1 MTNSEV
7 AQLLG
12 TDEDSVEAIVD
23 ELGLE
28 NNLIAVDDL
37 DEIDDLLEEDEA
49 EADDEDDEDEDADAD
64 D

>member
-12 TDEDSVEAIVD
+12 ANEESIEAIVD

-28 NNLIAVDDL
+28 NNLIEVDDL
-37 DEIDDLLEEDEA
+37 DEIDDLLEPEEED
-49 EADDEDDEDEDADAD
+49 
-64 D
+64 

>member
-12 TDEDSVEAIVD
+12 TDEESIEAIVD

-28 NNLIAVDDL
+28 NNLITVDDL
-37 DEIDDLLEEDEA
+37 DDIDDLLEEDEA
-49 EADDEDDEDEDADAD
+49 EADEEDEDD
-64 D
+64 

>member
-12 TDEDSVEAIVD
+12 TEEESIEAIVD

-37 DEIDDLLEEDEA
+37 DEIDDLLEPE
-49 EADDEDDEDEDADAD
+49 EADED
-64 D
+64 

>member
-12 TDEDSVEAIVD
+12 TDEESVEAIVD

-28 NNLIAVDDL
+28 NNLIEVDDL
-37 DEIDDLLEEDEA
+37 DEIDDLLEPEEEEEED
-49 EADDEDDEDEDADAD
+49 
-64 D
+64 